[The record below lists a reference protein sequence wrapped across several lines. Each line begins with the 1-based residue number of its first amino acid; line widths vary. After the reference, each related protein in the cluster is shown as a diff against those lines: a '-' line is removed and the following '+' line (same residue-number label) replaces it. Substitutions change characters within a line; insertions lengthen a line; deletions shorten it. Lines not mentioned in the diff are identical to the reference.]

1 MSDKNSQTPKL
12 KVWDLPTRLFH
23 WSLVI
28 LVIVSSFTGLTG
40 KEMDCHMRAGYAIL
54 ALLIFRLAW
63 GLVGSQ
69 TARFSDFVKPPAAA
83 FAYAKNLIG
92 GKPVWTIGHNPLGG
106 YMVLLLLL
114 LLAIM
119 ATAGLFANDDIM
131 TEGPLAHYVSGK
143 TSSLLTRIHK
153 LSYWALLG
161 AVVMH
166 VSAALFYLL
175 VKKENLI
182 AAMFTGKKATPSEG
196 KPQQPLFANPWLA
209 LIILLIAGL
218 LVWRLVKF

>member
-1 MSDKNSQTPKL
+1 MSAKIPPPPAL

-54 ALLIFRLAW
+54 ALIIFRLAW
-63 GLVGSQ
+63 GFVGSQ
-69 TARFSDFVKPPAAA
+69 TARFSDFIKPPGSAL
-83 FAYAKNLIG
+83 AYAKSLIS
-92 GKPVWTIGHNPLGG
+92 GKHIWTTGHNPLGG

-114 LLAIM
+114 LLAVM
-119 ATAGLFANDDIM
+119 TAAGLFANDDIL
-131 TEGPLAHYVSGK
+131 TEGPLARHVSGA
-143 TSSLLTRIHK
+143 TSSLLTKIHK

-166 VSAALFYLL
+166 ISAALFYLL

-182 AAMFTGKKATPSEG
+182 SAMFTGKKSLSPENTP
-196 KPQQPLFANPWLA
+196 PQPFFINPWLA
-209 LIILLIAGL
+209 LGILIVAGAI
-218 LVWRLVKF
+218 VWRVVKF